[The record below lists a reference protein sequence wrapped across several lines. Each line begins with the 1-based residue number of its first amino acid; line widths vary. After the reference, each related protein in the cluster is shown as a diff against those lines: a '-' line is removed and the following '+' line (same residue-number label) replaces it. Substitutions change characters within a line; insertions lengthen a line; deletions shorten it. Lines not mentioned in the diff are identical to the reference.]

1 MNHHRLIP
9 LPSTTVSSS
18 STPIASISKS
28 PSHSLSKTPS
38 PCSFP
43 PTTPKTSISTTP
55 PPLSPNPP
63 PPDPP
68 TSPPGWPISP
78 ANPPPPISAASTSPS
93 TLYTRTPP
101 PSSGSSV
108 SPKVFSRPSFTSHC
122 PTSSRIQYVRTVTIS
137 HTWRNNR
144 RRSLVSQSRGKGFR
158 LQPEREKNET
168 LESTAAGT
176 FRGRDRRRHL
186 L

>member
-1 MNHHRLIP
+1 M
-9 LPSTTVSSS
+9 TAT
-18 STPIASISKS
+18 ISR
-28 PSHSLSKTPS
+28 PTTPS
-38 PCSFP
+38 PS
-43 PTTPKTSISTTP
+43 SA
-55 PPLSPNPP
+55 NPP
-63 PPDPP
+63 SPD
-68 TSPPGWPISP
+68 SPSSAPGWPISP
-78 ANPPPPISAASTSPS
+78 ANSPPPISAASTSPS
-93 TLYTRTPP
+93 TLYTRTPL

-144 RRSLVSQSRGKGFR
+144 RRSLVSQSRGKGFG

-176 FRGRDRRRHL
+176 CRGRDRRRHL
-186 L
+186 RSRPDSPRLQRDRRAIHIRDLRQLSAGEKLSQP